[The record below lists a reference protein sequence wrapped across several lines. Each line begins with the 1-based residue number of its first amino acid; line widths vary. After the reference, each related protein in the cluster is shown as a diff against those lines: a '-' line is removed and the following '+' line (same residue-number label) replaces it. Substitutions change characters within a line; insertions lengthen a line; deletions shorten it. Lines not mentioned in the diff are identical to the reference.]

1 MRKIILFIVFVA
13 SVFSIKAQQNT
24 FSQYESAIHRYDKL
38 LSGQLT
44 PEERKR
50 IMEDYSYTCYEWGIN
65 LMSGENG
72 NLDKARDVFQM
83 GLKYAEGEVKRK
95 SLYYIGMAWLF
106 EGADKQIK
114 EQHKQAYSCYE
125 KALAVYKEIN
135 EEKEVLGI
143 LDKMATIQ
151 KSLSDVDKAL
161 CLYDEVISL
170 AESSQDTVV
179 WVNAYRKQRNL
190 YSEMGKWDKYIP
202 ISLKI
207 DSLTVGTQNVELQ
220 LSDNYEQ
227 GDNAWKR
234 WNKPELAESIYK
246 KNLDLILLLPEMK
259 RDGETYETNVRLR
272 DLMFQQQRY
281 EESLKYSWECIVYT
295 AKIMKPTSSKY
306 YFPYLNRAE
315 IFRAMGD
322 RDSTFSC
329 LDTYFLGQKCGKL
342 EPKELARQYCG
353 KGRMHGYFKE
363 YDAAVKNL
371 EYADDLLK
379 QDFSETDGSRMNYL
393 ALKAGMLAGQKK
405 YEESKQCYTRYATLC
420 RKKYG
425 ENSMEYAEALYALA
439 NIDGFNGDK
448 EAGCEHY
455 ARSTGILESLIRNRF
470 RYLPSN
476 VRETYWNELSKIL
489 WNMAAYSVKIGAN
502 QEPFTKEAY
511 NALLFSKGLLLES
524 EKSMNSLLKQSG
536 TEEDERGYFE
546 MMRLCSLL
554 PDLEKNYDENKDS
567 ISLIYSQID
576 KIDKQLAQHCLSYG
590 NYTDF
595 LNLNY
600 KDIRNNLAKNEVI
613 VDFTD
618 YKSDSETHQYM
629 AYVVR
634 KEWENPLLLPLF
646 DQQQIDSLLQAN
658 GGHWDRLYQSSV
670 SDAFLQMCWKPI
682 SKYVSTGE
690 TIYYIPSGILHQV
703 VLESLPASSEAL
715 LGDKFRFIR
724 LSSAREIV
732 SQNEVKPSEK
742 KSAALYGGLL
752 YDVDMAVMEME
763 SKKYDVSKLYA
774 LRGNEVHGD
783 SVFHYLPM
791 TRKEVDEI
799 GKVLAG
805 CHVDTVSYTGH
816 TGTKESFINLNGNAP
831 QIIHLATHGFY
842 YTPNDALN
850 IEPLSGYKN
859 AMKLSGLIMAGGNAA
874 WAGKRL
880 PPGVLDGILTADDIA
895 RLDLNGTELVVLSAC
910 ETGLGK
916 VTSEGLFGLQRAF
929 KKAGVQTL
937 VMSLWKVSD
946 WITKEFML
954 QFYKNLAANGW
965 EKRKAFEDAK
975 SSIRKT
981 YEEPFYWAG
990 FVMLD

>member
-1 MRKIILFIVFVA
+1 MRKIILFIILVA
-13 SVFSIKAQQNT
+13 SSFSIKAQQNT
-24 FSQYESAIHRYDKL
+24 NNEYEAAINRYDKL
-38 LSGQLT
+38 LAGDLT
-44 PEERKR
+44 PDERKN
-50 IMEDYSYTCYEWGIN
+50 IMQDYSSVCYYWGIKLLSDKN
-65 LMSGENG
+65 K
-72 NLDKARDVFQM
+72 NLDKTREVFQM

-95 SLYYIGMAWLF
+95 SLFYIGMAWLF
-106 EGADKQIK
+106 EGAIKQIK
-114 EQHKQAYSCYE
+114 EQHSEAYSCYE
-125 KALAVYKEIN
+125 NALAAYKEIN
-135 EEKEVLGI
+135 EVKEVLGA
-143 LDKMATIQ
+143 LDKMATLQ
-151 KSLSDVDKAL
+151 KSLSDTDKAL
-161 CLYDEVISL
+161 HLYDEMLSL
-170 AESSQDTVV
+170 AKASQDTVA
-179 WVNAYRKQRNL
+179 WVNAYRKQRDL
-190 YSEMGKWDKYIP
+190 YSEREEWDKYIP

-207 DSLTVGTQNVELQ
+207 NSLIAGTQNVELQ

-234 WNKPELAESIYK
+234 WKKPELAESIYK
-246 KNLDLILLLPEMK
+246 KNLELILLLPEMK
-259 RDGETYETNVRLR
+259 RDGETYTTYVRLR
-272 DLMFQQQRY
+272 DLMFQHQRY
-281 EESLKYSWECIVYT
+281 EEALEYSWKCIVYT
-295 AKIMKPTSSKY
+295 AKIMEPSSSKY
-306 YFPYLNRAE
+306 YLPYLNRAE
-315 IFRAMGD
+315 IFRAMGN

-342 EPKELARQYCG
+342 EPKELARQYSA

-363 YDAAVKNL
+363 YDLAIESL

-379 QDFSETDGSRMNYL
+379 HDFAETDDNRMNYL
-393 ALKAGMLAGQKK
+393 ALKAGMLCKQKK
-405 YEESKQCYTRYATLC
+405 YIESKQCYIRYAALC
-420 RKKYG
+420 RQKYG
-425 ENSMEYAEALYALA
+425 EYSMGYADALYYLA
-439 NIDGFNGDK
+439 NIDGFNEDK
-448 EAGCEHY
+448 QAGCEHY
-455 ARSTGILESLIRNRF
+455 AQAARTLENLIRKQF

-476 VRETYWNELSKIL
+476 VRETYWNELSKML
-489 WNMAAYSVKIGAN
+489 WNMAAYSVKIGAS
-502 QEPFTKEAY
+502 QEPFTKDAY

-536 TEEDERGYFE
+536 TEEDEREYLK
-546 MMRLCSLL
+546 MMRLRSLL
-554 PDLEKNYDENKDS
+554 PELEKKYDENQDS
-567 ISLIYSQID
+567 ISLVNTQID
-576 KIDKQLAQHCLSYG
+576 KIDNQLAQRCLSYG
-590 NYTDF
+590 NYTEF
-595 LNLNY
+595 LNLDY
-600 KDIRNNLAKNEVI
+600 EDIRNNLVKNEVV

-618 YKSDSETHQYM
+618 YKSESGTHRYM

-646 DQQQIDSLLQAN
+646 GQQQIDSLLQTK
-658 GGHWDRLYQSSV
+658 GGHWDQLYQSPI
-670 SDAFLQMCWKPI
+670 SDAFLQMCWEPV
-682 SKYVSTGE
+682 SKHILPKEKVYYV
-690 TIYYIPSGILHQV
+690 PSGILHQV
-703 VLESLPASSEAL
+703 ALESLPVSSDSL
-715 LGDKFRFIR
+715 LGDRYRFIR
-724 LSSAREIV
+724 LSSAREIA
-732 SQNEVKPSEK
+732 SKNDVKPGRK

-752 YDVDMAVMEME
+752 YDVDMAVMELE

-791 TRKEVDEI
+791 TRMEVDEI

-816 TGTKESFINLNGNAP
+816 IGTKESFINLNSKSP

-842 YTPNDALN
+842 YTPTDALD

-874 WAGKRL
+874 WTGKKL
-880 PPGVLDGILTADDIA
+880 PSGVLDGILTADDIA
-895 RLDLNGTELVVLSAC
+895 RLDLSGTDLVVLSAC